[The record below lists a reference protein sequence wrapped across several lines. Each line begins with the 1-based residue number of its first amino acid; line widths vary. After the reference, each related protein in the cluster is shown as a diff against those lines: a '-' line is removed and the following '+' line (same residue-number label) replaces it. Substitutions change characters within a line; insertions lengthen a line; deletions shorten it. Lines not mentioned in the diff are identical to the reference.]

1 MRPIVLIAG
10 DAGSMTIAVLVGGS
24 TVATHTA
31 VSIIATAING
41 TTAMP
46 TATAVTIVGAEVAA
60 EDVINKRRR
69 RKTMVTVATRNSL
82 IREVEAIEDEKA
94 AKRALTY
101 LRRLR
106 TESRREAYRE
116 PTHEEI
122 LAGLREG
129 MQALKDERDGKDVS
143 GQFRDFKALLNEL

>member
-1 MRPIVLIAG
+1 
-10 DAGSMTIAVLVGGS
+10 
-24 TVATHTA
+24 
-31 VSIIATAING
+31 
-41 TTAMP
+41 MP
-46 TATAVTIVGAEVAA
+46 TVTAVTIVGAEVAA

-106 TESRREAYRE
+106 TESRSEAYRE

-122 LAGLREG
+122 LAGIKEG
-129 MQALKDERDGKDVS
+129 LQEVKAAKEGKVELQDA
-143 GQFRDFKALLNEL
+143 KEWLNELSY

>member
-1 MRPIVLIAG
+1 MNILVDAMGG
-10 DAGSMTIAVLVGGS
+10 DNAPDAVIKGAIKASNEIEVTITLVG
-24 TVATHTA
+24 
-31 VSIIATAING
+31 N
-41 TTAMP
+41 
-46 TATAVTIVGAEVAA
+46 

>member
-1 MRPIVLIAG
+1 
-10 DAGSMTIAVLVGGS
+10 
-24 TVATHTA
+24 
-31 VSIIATAING
+31 
-41 TTAMP
+41 MP

-60 EDVINKRRR
+60 EDVINKRR
-69 RKTMVTVATRNSL
+69 KEENNGYSGNKKLFNPATRNSL

-122 LAGLREG
+122 LEGLREG